1 MKTTEIHAD
10 EIKVETIEAQIVEN
24 IKERKKVGA
33 YPEDEV
39 KTLLKP
45 LDGQYSCTDEK
56 MGSLYYLDSHSE
68 LLNDNHV
75 VKSNIP
81 VIGSILVAG
90 RKLLYGE
97 VRRCTDPLF
106 LKETEFNRHVANVL
120 NDVNKKLEGAEKT
133 AFPNKDIEAEIKNY
147 MDLKFDQIKQELLL
161 QIKEEIK
168 NLYSDSKNVSENP
181 NVLKPEN

>member
-1 MKTTEIHAD
+1 MKTIEIHAE
-10 EIKVETIEAQIVEN
+10 EIKVENIEAKLIKN
-24 IKERKKVGA
+24 IEERKKIGA
-33 YPEDEV
+33 YPEVEV

-45 LDGQYSCTDEK
+45 LDGQYSCTDEE
-56 MGSLYYLDSHSE
+56 MGSLFYLDSHWE
-68 LLNDNHV
+68 LVNDNHV
-75 VKSNIP
+75 VKSHIP

-106 LKETEFNRHVANVL
+106 LKETEFNRHVVNVL
-120 NDVNKKLEGAEKT
+120 SDVNKKLIPEKT
-133 AFPNKDIEAEIKNY
+133 AFPVKDLENEIKNY
-147 MDLKFDQIKQELLL
+147 IDLKFDQIKQELLL

-168 NLYSDSKNVSENP
+168 NLYSDPKNISENP